1 MVRQLVD
8 VMASDLGVPRIPG
21 DDAEGHALTTRT
33 VFAALRFWMQAFCI
47 DDGYGGAMG
56 IAPAAVE
63 LNARDWIT
71 RLHAVYPWLT
81 HTFTPAMI
89 HQYCLALVGIGDL
102 AKTDDGMLRCTKPHD
117 VMVKVKGGAPLTI
130 QLGLRDLSAQD
141 WKGCTLSGALVF
153 AGAGNREGMAV
164 FEPDMIDPRLSY
176 RDELLFLATWPNNR
190 NYRWH

>member
-8 VMASDLGVPRIPG
+8 VMVRDLGVPRIPG
-21 DDAEGHALTTRT
+21 DDAEGYALTTRT
-33 VFAALRFWMQAFCI
+33 AFTALRFWMQAFCI

-56 IAPAAVE
+56 IAPAVVE
-63 LNARDWIT
+63 LSARDWIT

-117 VMVKVKGGAPLTI
+117 VVVRTKGGAPLTI

-141 WKGCTLSGALVF
+141 WKGCVLSGALVF
-153 AGAGNREGMAV
+153 AGVGAEGHGR
-164 FEPDMIDPRLSY
+164 F
-176 RDELLFLATWPNNR
+176 
-190 NYRWH
+190 